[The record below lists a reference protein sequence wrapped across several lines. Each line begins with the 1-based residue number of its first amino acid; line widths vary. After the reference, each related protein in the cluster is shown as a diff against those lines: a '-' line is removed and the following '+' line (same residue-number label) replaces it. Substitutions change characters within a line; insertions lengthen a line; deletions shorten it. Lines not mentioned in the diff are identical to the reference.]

1 MGLRIKQLR
10 VDKGMTQQVLAEKS
24 GISRTTINQLEKK
37 SNKAASTKT
46 LLAIA
51 KALGTTID
59 ALFFNDVV

>member
-10 VDKGMTQQVLAEKS
+10 IDKGMTQQVLAEKS

-37 SNKAASTKT
+37 STKATSTKT

-51 KALGTTID
+51 KALDTTID
-59 ALFFNDVV
+59 ALFFNESV